1 MTPRPESSGSRPKG
15 TAGEKIPEQP
25 TAAQQKSAAKK
36 TAVPKQA
43 AAKKAAPAKATAR
56 KATAGKTTVGK
67 TAAKKA
73 ATKKT
78 AAKKTAVEQ
87 PTPEAAT
94 AGTATVKKASAK
106 KTAVEQPTPEAA
118 TAGTATVKKASAK
131 KTAVEQPTPETA
143 TVKKAA
149 AKKAAVKKSAAK
161 KATRVKATAGR
172 TTAVKAAAA
181 KSTAA
186 ESVADE
192 AAAAKSPAAK
202 TLGKKTAAKKT
213 AAKKAPA
220 KKAPAKK
227 PTTAKTT
234 VGEATGA
241 GATGAGATAA
251 GAHAAEAPGA
261 GAPAAGAHAAEAP
274 GAGAPAKK
282 AAAKKTTPART
293 TVAKAAAKRT
303 GAGAAPAGK
312 PVAKKSAAKK
322 SAAKKAPARKA
333 PATQAPSGQAPPE
346 KAPPEKAPTGQA
358 TAEKAPTGQASPDKA
373 PTGHAPAGKAA
384 SVQVAPPEVEVAVS
398 PAVDAVDRERLL
410 GGTHH
415 APHSVLGAHPVPG
428 GVAFRALR
436 PYALSVTVVSGEL
449 RAELHDDG
457 DGFFSGLLPLREV
470 PAYRLVVEYEG
481 TVLETEDAYRFLPTL
496 GDLDLHLIGEGRHEE
511 LWTALGAHP
520 TVHQG
525 VTGTRFAVWAPN
537 AQGVRVTGTFNFW
550 DGTGHIMRSLG
561 SSGVWELFLPDVGEG
576 ELYKFEITRPDGS
589 KTLRADPLAR
599 RTEVPPATSS
609 VITSSEYEW
618 GDAQWLARRAEVPA
632 HEAPFSVYEVHLPS
646 WRPGL
651 TYRQLAEQLP
661 GYVKNLG
668 FTHVELMPVAE
679 HPFGGSWGYQVTG
692 FYAPTARLGTPDDFR
707 YLVDSLHRAGIG
719 VLMDW
724 VPAHFPRDDWA
735 LAEFDG
741 RPLYEHEDPLRA
753 AHPDWGTLEFDF
765 GRNEVRN
772 FLVANAVYW
781 CEEFHI
787 DGLRVD
793 AVASMLY
800 LDYSREPGQWTPNE
814 HGGRENLDAVAFL
827 QEMNATVYRRVPGV
841 VTIAEE
847 STAWDGVTRATHHKG
862 PSGFGGL
869 GFGLKWNMGWMHD
882 SLQYMSHEPVYRKYH
897 HGEMTFSMVYAYS
910 ENYVLPISHDEVVH
924 GKRSL
929 VSKMPGDWWQQ
940 RAGVRSYLGFMWAH
954 PGKQLLF
961 MGQEFAQGAEWSE
974 AHGPDWWLLDP
985 GYGAEPDHRGV
996 RDLVRDLNTVYRATP
1011 ALWRL
1016 DTDPAGFEWIVGDA
1030 ADDNVLAF
1038 LRLDPEGVPVLA
1050 VSNFAPV
1057 TRQDYRLGVPD
1068 DVPAWHEAL
1077 NTDAARY
1084 GGSDVTNPHPVKP
1097 EPQSWHG
1104 RPASIRLTLPPLAT
1118 VWLRPA

>member
-43 AAKKAAPAKATAR
+43 AAKKT
-56 KATAGKTTVGK
+56 
-67 TAAKKA
+67 
-73 ATKKT
+73 
-78 AAKKTAVEQ
+78 
-87 PTPEAAT
+87 
-94 AGTATVKKASAK
+94 
-106 KTAVEQPTPEAA
+106 
-118 TAGTATVKKASAK
+118 
-131 KTAVEQPTPETA
+131 
-143 TVKKAA
+143 AA
-149 AKKAAVKKSAAK
+149 AKKAAAQKTAPARSPAKAAGKKAAPAKTAAAK
-161 KATRVKATAGR
+161 KAVTKKAAAEKAT
-172 TTAVKAAAA
+172 AA
-181 KSTAA
+181 KSTAKKA
-186 ESVADE
+186 AATKTAARKE
-192 AAAAKSPAAK
+192 AAEKATAKR
-202 TLGKKTAAKKT
+202 TTAKKT
-213 AAKKAPA
+213 AAEKATA
-220 KKAPAKK
+220 
-227 PTTAKTT
+227 TTA
-234 VGEATGA
+234 
-241 GATGAGATAA
+241 AA
-251 GAHAAEAPGA
+251 G
-261 GAPAAGAHAAEAP
+261 
-274 GAGAPAKK
+274 K
-282 AAAKKTTPART
+282 ATTA
-293 TVAKAAAKRT
+293 
-303 GAGAAPAGK
+303 
-312 PVAKKSAAKK
+312 
-322 SAAKKAPARKA
+322 KA
-333 PATQAPSGQAPPE
+333 PATKATAAAPPAKKTATKKTATK
-346 KAPPEKAPTGQA
+346 KAPDRKATVRKPI
-358 TAEKAPTGQASPDKA
+358 AEKA
-373 PTGHAPAGKAA
+373 APAQT
-384 SVQVAPPEVEVAVS
+384 VPPEMEVAVS

-410 GGTHH
+410 HGTHH
-415 APHSVLGAHPVPG
+415 DPHSVLGAHPVPG
-428 GVAFRALR
+428 GVAFRAFR
-436 PYALSVTVVSGEL
+436 PYALSVTVVAGEL

-457 DGFFSGLLPLREV
+457 EGFFSGLLPLREV
-470 PAYRLVVEYEG
+470 PEYRLLVRYEG
-481 TVLETEDAYRFLPTL
+481 TLLDTADAYRFLPTL

-511 LWTALGAHP
+511 LWKALGAHP
-520 TVHQG
+520 TTHQG

-537 AQGVRVTGTFNFW
+537 ARGVRVAGTFNFW
-550 DGTGHIMRSLG
+550 DGTGHVMRSLG

-589 KTLRADPLAR
+589 RTMRADPMAR

-609 VITSSEYEW
+609 VITSSHYEW
-618 GDAQWLARRAEVPA
+618 GDAEWLSRRAEAPA

-707 YLVDSLHRAGIG
+707 YLVDALHQAGIG

-724 VPAHFPRDDWA
+724 VPAHFPRDAWA

-741 RPLYEHEDPLRA
+741 RPLYEHADPLRA

-882 SLQYMSHEPVYRKYH
+882 SLQYMSHEPVHRKYH
-897 HGEMTFSMVYAYS
+897 HHEMTFSMVYAYS

-940 RAGVRSYLGFMWAH
+940 RAGVRAYLGFMWAH

-996 RDLVRDLNTVYRATP
+996 RDLVRDLNAVYRATP

-1030 ADDNVLAF
+1030 ADDNVVAF
-1038 LRLDPEGVPVLA
+1038 LRLDPEGTPVLA

-1057 TRQDYRLGVPD
+1057 VRPDYRLGVPE
-1068 DVPAWHEAL
+1068 DVPAWHEAV

-1084 GGSDVTNPHPVKP
+1084 GGSDVTNPDPVKP
-1097 EPQSWHG
+1097 EPTPWHG
-1104 RPASIRLTLPPLAT
+1104 RPASIQLTLPPLAT